1 MLEFTG
7 ERVVPGRVNPDLWNE
22 HRARYL
28 FARKLCAGR
37 RVLDLGCGTGYG
49 AWELASVADQVIAL
63 DVSPEA
69 LAFARA
75 HYGRPNLA
83 FVRAAAP
90 ELPFR
95 PASFDVVVAF
105 ELIEH
110 VAEWQETLRRTRE
123 VLRAGG
129 CFIVSTP
136 NRIYYAESRRLSGPN
151 PYHVREFDFEEFRR
165 ALLEVYPQAAFYLE
179 NHAAGIAFEAVGGA
193 PSELL
198 LERRCPEPDE
208 ANFFVAVCG
217 NGELPSPPSL
227 VYLPSAANALRERA
241 EHIQLLEKELATK
254 DRWLEELQQKHSRL
268 VGTFK
273 KLEEELEERNRW
285 AADLNEELAAA
296 RREIERLNAELAE
309 QAAGYEAKIAALEV
323 EVQAHADWARRT
335 RHELDD
341 KLRELARCVEL
352 LHEAERTVEERTLWA
367 QRLDAEVRRL
377 EAQLSLVQASRW
389 VRLGRKLGLGPE
401 LAQG

>member
-1 MLEFTG
+1 VLEFTG

-28 FARKLCAGR
+28 FARTLCAEK

-49 AWELASVADQVIAL
+49 AWELASAADQVIGL
-63 DVSPEA
+63 DVSWEA

-75 HYGRPNLA
+75 HYSRPNLA

-95 PASFDVVVAF
+95 AESFDVVVAF

-110 VAEWQETLRRTRE
+110 LAGWRETLLRTRE
-123 VLRAGG
+123 VLRSDG
-129 CFIVSTP
+129 CFLVSTP
-136 NRIYYAESRRLSGPN
+136 NRLYYAESRRLVGPN
-151 PYHVREFDFEEFRR
+151 PFHVREFDFEEFRQ
-165 ALLEVYPQAAFYLE
+165 ALLEVYPRAAFYLE

-193 PSELL
+193 GCELL
-198 LERRCPEPDE
+198 VERRCAEPNE

-217 NGELPSPPSL
+217 LGELPSPPSL
-227 VYLPSAANALRERA
+227 VYLPSAANALKERA
-241 EHIQLLEKELATK
+241 EHIQLLEGELATK
-254 DRWLEELQQKHSRL
+254 DRWLEELEQKHSRL
-268 VGTFK
+268 VETFRQ
-273 KLEEELEERNRW
+273 LEEELEERNRW
-285 AADLNEELAAA
+285 AARLDEELAAA

-309 QAAGYEAKIAALEV
+309 QAAGYEAKIIALEA
-323 EVQAHADWARRT
+323 EVQAHADWTRRT

-352 LHEAERTVEERTLWA
+352 LHEAERTVEERTHWA

-377 EAQLSLVQASRW
+377 EAQLSLVEASRW
-389 VRLGRKLGLGPE
+389 VRLGRKIGLGPE
-401 LAQG
+401 LAER